1 MSRTSLV
8 RAATAIAAA
17 FLLAASSCR
26 EGNAPVTADPAP
38 TWTARVAEPRE
49 ATAGRPPLLVL
60 LHGIGADE
68 NDLFPLAA
76 HLDPRVKVVSLRAPE
91 RYYAGY
97 AWFHLDVH
105 PGGQLVPD
113 VAQARAAL
121 GDLDRWLAAA
131 PDRYRTNPRG
141 TFLLGFSQGAMMSLG
156 VLCTNPGRVAGVIAL
171 SGRSP
176 KGLFDCPADRAEVAR
191 VPLLV
196 AHGTQDDVLPV
207 DRGRAI
213 RDEFQSLSTDFT
225 YREFPIGHGISP
237 DELALV
243 GGWLAKHL

>member
-1 MSRTSLV
+1 MFRTSLV
-8 RAATAIAAA
+8 RAALAAA

-26 EGNAPVTADPAP
+26 EGRAPVTADSAP
-38 TWTARVAEPRE
+38 NWTARVAEPRTT
-49 ATAGRPPLLVL
+49 AAGRPPLLVL

-76 HLDPRVKVVSLRAPE
+76 HLDPRLKIVSLRAPH

-97 AWFHLDVH
+97 AWFHLDVR

-113 VAQARAAL
+113 VEQARAVL
-121 GDLDRWLAAA
+121 PDLDRWLAAA
-131 PDRYRTNPRG
+131 PDRYGTDPRRM
-141 TFLLGFSQGAMMSLG
+141 FLLGFSQGAMMSLG
-156 VLCTNPGRVAGVIAL
+156 LLCTTPARVAGVIAL

-176 KGLFDCPADRAEVAR
+176 KGLFDCAADRTEVAR
-191 VPLLV
+191 VPLFV
-196 AHGTQDDVLPV
+196 AHGTLDDVLPV
-207 DRGRAI
+207 DHGRAI
-213 RDEFQSLSTDFT
+213 RDQFQSLSTDFT

-237 DELALV
+237 DELELV